1 MRAFLSKARQIRPRR
16 NWLKV
21 FLIWPV
27 VKAYRRRV
35 RQSLSWRLAGS
46 HHSTVLLTLLL
57 VGAII
62 FMIVVGVTIAENNSN
77 DSPANEARGVSKI
90 LENRGLASS
99 DKLGSPETA
108 TVLGLLSRSDV
119 RSDTGENEFTLNV
132 SVKDPA
138 APVKPDYSIYVVD
151 SNQRIVSSSIAGIA
165 PSVAADLSTAAPEV
179 VTAALAGQSETR
191 RTRETASAIAVEV
204 GAYPLHS
211 ADGTVIGAVVVQ
223 RAADDGS
230 SPGHDVIGVIA
241 AVAGGGLFFVLFFGV
256 PAIPVAAFIGV
267 RRARAISRPVKELAQ
282 TVGRFAS
289 GNLQARVEVKGEDE
303 IAALGTSFN
312 RMADQLEA
320 SLATE
325 IAARTRAE
333 QLLSANR
340 DLVANVSH
348 ELRTPVALIR
358 GHLEA
363 LESDPANVEEYTRI
377 TLRETDRLERLVND
391 LFQLV
396 RLEHHIVKVDRE
408 PFDAG
413 SAVREA
419 VESLGEV
426 ARRTAG
432 ITMQSAVEGTDLAC
446 LGDRARMVQVL
457 QNLIRN
463 AIRFTP
469 EGGIILVGAKAA
481 GEQID
486 LFVQDTG
493 VGIAANDLPY
503 VFDRF
508 YRTDQSRSRSG
519 GGAGLGLAIAR
530 ELVQQMGGQIEVQS
544 EPGEG
549 SVFTISVARAG
560 IPASAPPLVA
570 VAATP

>member
-1 MRAFLSKARQIRPRR
+1 MRAFLFKARQIRPRR
-16 NWLKV
+16 SWFKF

-62 FMIVVGVTIAENNSN
+62 FVIVVGVTIAENNSN

-90 LENRGLASS
+90 LETRGLASP

-108 TVLGLLSRSDV
+108 TVLGLLSRADV
-119 RSDTGENEFTLNV
+119 RSDTGENEFTLDV
-132 SVKDPA
+132 SVKDPG
-138 APVKPDYSIYVVD
+138 PVKPDYSIYVID
-151 SNQRIVSSSIAGIA
+151 ANQRIVSSSIEGFA
-165 PSVAADLSTAAPEV
+165 PSISTDLSTAAPEV
-179 VTAALAGQSETR
+179 VTAALAGESETR
-191 RTRETASAIAVEV
+191 RTRETASAISIEV
-204 GAYPLHS
+204 GAYPIRG
-211 ADGTVIGAVVVQ
+211 ADGTIVGAVVVQ
-223 RAADDGS
+223 RAAEDGS
-230 SPGHDVIGVIA
+230 SLSHDAIGVIA
-241 AVAGGGLFFVLFFGV
+241 GVAAGGIFFVLFFGV

-312 RMADQLEA
+312 RMADQLES

-333 QLLSANR
+333 QLLAANR

-363 LESDPANVEEYTRI
+363 LENDPANVEEYTRI
-377 TLRETDRLERLVND
+377 SLRETDRLERLVND

-469 EGGIILVGAKAA
+469 EGGIILVGAKAT
-481 GEQID
+481 GEHID

-508 YRTDQSRSRSG
+508 YRTDQSRNRSG

-530 ELVQQMGGQIEVQS
+530 ELVRQMGGQIGVQS

-549 SVFTISVARAG
+549 SVFTIRVARAG
-560 IPASAPPLVA
+560 VPAAAPPLEA